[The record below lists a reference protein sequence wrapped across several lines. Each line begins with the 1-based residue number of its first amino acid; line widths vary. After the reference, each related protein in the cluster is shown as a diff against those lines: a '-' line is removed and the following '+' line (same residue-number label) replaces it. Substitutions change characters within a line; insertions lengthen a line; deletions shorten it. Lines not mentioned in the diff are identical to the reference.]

1 MISRK
6 RTALAAATLV
16 LGGGLALL
24 PAAGAS
30 AAPASATAYSCN
42 YYKGSDGNE
51 YAGHYSGRTVVPSST
66 TVTSAGIEAQC
77 LLKRMHAILPDRV
90 SSPGTVDGIFGTN
103 SKASMRSFQRFAN
116 RDWGAGLGV
125 DGLPGPQ
132 SWPWLRGLT
141 V

>member
-1 MISRK
+1 MTSRK
-6 RTALAAATLV
+6 RTALAAASLV

-24 PAAGAS
+24 PVAAAS
-30 AAPASATAYSCN
+30 AAPASATAYSCH
-42 YYKGSDGNE
+42 YSKGSDGNE
-51 YAGHYSGRTVVPSST
+51 YAGHYSGKSVVPSSS

-77 LLKRMHAILPDRV
+77 LLKRMHNVLPDVV
-90 SSPGTVDGIFGTN
+90 SSPGTIDGIFGTT
-103 SKASMRSFQRFAN
+103 SKASMRSFQRLAN

>member
-6 RTALAAATLV
+6 RTALAAATLL

-30 AAPASATAYSCN
+30 AAPASATAYSCH
-42 YYKGSDGNE
+42 YKQSDGYE
-51 YAGHYSGRTVVPSST
+51 YAGHYTGLSVVPSST

-77 LLKRMHAILPDRV
+77 LLKRMHAILPDVV

-103 SKASMRSFQRFAN
+103 SKASMRDFQRLAN
-116 RDWGAGLGV
+116 TWDAHLTV
-125 DGLPGPQ
+125 DGLPGTQ
-132 SWPWLRGLT
+132 SWPWLRSLT